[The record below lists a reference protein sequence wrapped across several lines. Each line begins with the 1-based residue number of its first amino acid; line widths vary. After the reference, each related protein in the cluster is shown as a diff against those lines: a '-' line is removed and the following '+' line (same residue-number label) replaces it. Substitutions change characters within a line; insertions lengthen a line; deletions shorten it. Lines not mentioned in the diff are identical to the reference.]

1 MEEFQSLTS
10 TAMRDLVS
18 VCVTPVV
25 VLLLLAVVFAACC
38 LAWLVAEYFTERRH
52 FKVFLP
58 RLVDDL
64 RASVD
69 GPAASSQDVIKKSG
83 LLLRQKRYLLELTL
97 HPAITANMR
106 ESMAVDVEY
115 RERRHYDGIV
125 KITDLLARIA
135 PMLGLLGTLIPLGPG
150 IMALGSGDTETLSQS
165 LLTAFDTT
173 SLGLIAACFALL
185 ISAIRKRWYK
195 DYLTSFDAAMEC
207 VLEVEK
213 LRWGAQG
220 SPAAAFE
227 VAASDGRAVGVDELE
242 AADETNG
249 SLARG
254 ADAEMVSGGASA

>member
-38 LAWLVAEYFTERRH
+38 LAWLIAEYFTERRH

-69 GPAASSQDVIKKSG
+69 KSVASSQDVIKKSG

-213 LRWGAQG
+213 LRWGVEG
-220 SPAAAFE
+220 SPDAVLE
-227 VAASDGRAVGVDELE
+227 VAAPDEEAAGASGFDSFCGVD
-242 AADETNG
+242 G
-249 SLARG
+249 SLAQDT
-254 ADAEMVSGGASA
+254 DAKTASGGAFA

>member
-1 MEEFQSLTS
+1 MEEFQSLTT

-18 VCVTPVV
+18 ACITPVV
-25 VLLLLAVVFAACC
+25 VLLLLAVVLAACC

-58 RLVDDL
+58 RLVDAL
-64 RASVD
+64 RSSAD
-69 GPAASSQDVIKKSG
+69 GSSAASQDVIKESG

-97 HPAITANMR
+97 HPAVTANMR

-125 KITDLLARIA
+125 KITDMLARIA

-150 IMALGSGDTETLSQS
+150 IMALGSGDTETLSES

-173 SLGLIAACFALL
+173 SLGLIAACLALV
-185 ISAIRKRWYK
+185 ISAVRKRWYK

-213 LRWGAQG
+213 LRWGADG
-220 SPAAAFE
+220 SPEAVVDGDGAR
-227 VAASDGRAVGVDELE
+227 VGAAS
-242 AADETNG
+242 
-249 SLARG
+249 G
-254 ADAEMVSGGASA
+254 AQEGGASGFGGDATQEPTGGACS